1 MAFSLLISAFSNHF
15 QTFAFLGFEL
25 CFFLPIFAAKKT
37 RKIFAF
43 FCLKVCLFLPSKSV
57 LKKSLNSL
65 PAKARIALKL
75 QNRCRQRQGLPGASI
90 FVARFAGKEA
100 KAGKVSL
107 LLLLPFFAFA
117 MPNPVWKWNALFV
130 AKYAVNRHTWS
141 GSHQRP
147 DDHQSCLKAAFRM
160 KIMFFIGLLV
170 LAFSD
175 V

>member
-1 MAFSLLISAFSNHF
+1 MIAIFHKELFHKGGICYQFALNGFQFAYFCLFKSFPNFCFSWLRALL
-15 QTFAFLGFEL
+15 
-25 CFFLPIFAAKKT
+25 FLPIFAAKKT

-75 QNRCRQRQGLPGASI
+75 QNRCRQRQGLPGALI

-117 MPNPVWKWNALFV
+117 MPNPGPK
-130 AKYAVNRHTWS
+130 S
-141 GSHQRP
+141 P
-147 DDHQSCLKAAFRM
+147 DQL
-160 KIMFFIGLLV
+160 
-170 LAFSD
+170 
-175 V
+175 